1 MNEENKISYY
11 SIIPATVRYDKE
23 LKPAEKLLYGEVT
36 ALANRN
42 GYCYAQNKYFAE
54 LYNVTNGTVSKW
66 LSHLQKLGYIQIE
79 IKRNEKQEIIARYI
93 YIVDT
98 PYGQKRL
105 YPYCQKQPYPMVKND
120 IDNIIN
126 NNIDDLFILII
137 NNSNKIP
144 NDFYRVLERLEF
156 IYPEDILSI
165 MKQDKIQMLK
175 NIIYILYDLYNNQ
188 FSFLLSKVSRESLL
202 NLYILAQ
209 EHEPD
214 DLLNYYKRTI
224 INKYTDDST

>member
-11 SIIPATVRYDKE
+11 SIIPATVRYDNE

-54 LYNVTNGTVSKW
+54 LYNVTNGAVSKW

-98 PYGQKRL
+98 
-105 YPYCQKQPYPMVKND
+105 PMVKND

-188 FSFLLSKVSRESLL
+188 FGFLLSKISRESLL

-224 INKYTDDST
+224 INKYTNNST

>member
-98 PYGQKRL
+98 PYCQKRL

-188 FSFLLSKVSRESLL
+188 FGFLLSKVRRESLL

-224 INKYTDDST
+224 INKYTNDST

>member
-1 MNEENKISYY
+1 M
-11 SIIPATVRYDKE
+11 AT
-23 LKPAEKLLYGEVT
+23 
-36 ALANRN
+36 
-42 GYCYAQNKYFAE
+42 
-54 LYNVTNGTVSKW
+54 
-66 LSHLQKLGYIQIE
+66 I
-79 IKRNEKQEIIARYI
+79 
-93 YIVDT
+93 
-98 PYGQKRL
+98 RL
-105 YPYCQKQPYPMVKND
+105 
-120 IDNIIN
+120 
-126 NNIDDLFILII
+126 LII

-156 IYPEDILSI
+156 IYPENILSI

-224 INKYTDDST
+224 INKYTNDST

>member
-79 IKRNEKQEIIARYI
+79 IKRNEKQEIISRYI

-188 FSFLLSKVSRESLL
+188 FGFLLSKISRESLL

>member
-42 GYCYAQNKYFAE
+42 GYCYEQNKYFAE

-156 IYPEDILSI
+156 IYPENILSI

-224 INKYTDDST
+224 INKYTNDST